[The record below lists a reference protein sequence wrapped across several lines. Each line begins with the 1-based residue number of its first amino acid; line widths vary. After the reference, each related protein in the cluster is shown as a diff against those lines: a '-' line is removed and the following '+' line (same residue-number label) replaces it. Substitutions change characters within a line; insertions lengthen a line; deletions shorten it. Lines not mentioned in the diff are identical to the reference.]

1 MKTIETNAV
10 VTQTGKLLIQLQ
22 TDFSPGKY
30 PVVLV
35 IRKQPATHHPA
46 KSLKFGRYA
55 VGLANDDF
63 SFRREELYARNQF

>member
-10 VTQTGKLLIQLQ
+10 ISQTGRLLIQLQ
-22 TDFSPGKY
+22 TDISPGKY
-30 PVVLV
+30 PVILV
-35 IRKQPATHHPA
+35 IKKQPTTHHHA

-63 SFRREELYARNQF
+63 TFRREELYARNQF